1 MFGHIVFELHHAII
15 KELEWRGNTMQIAKI
30 QGSSY
35 KTQSFNGRI
44 IHTPALKK
52 LIRRA
57 MLAQSEGSTPI
68 NKMFQRIKKKLPQT
82 TDLEISSCKC
92 VRANLRFRPH
102 FEVTG
107 ALKTNNQSEPLNF
120 NLQKNRP
127 YFTLKHLILIALNRS
142 VLGEIPKFRGFLW
155 KKFDQIHPK
164 ANRKTFFKEI
174 MAANKRLNAKTNS

>member
-1 MFGHIVFELHHAII
+1 M
-15 KELEWRGNTMQIAKI
+15 KIAKI
-30 QGSSY
+30 QGSNY
-35 KTQSFNGRI
+35 KTQSFNGGI
-44 IHTPALKK
+44 ILTPAFKR

-82 TDLEISSCKC
+82 TDLEISSCKY
-92 VRANLRFRPH
+92 VRGWRSY

-120 NLQKNRP
+120 NLRRVDNDLT
-127 YFTLKHLILIALNRS
+127 FKHFILMALQDS
-142 VLGEIPKFRGFLW
+142 VLGKITNIHNFWGRKY
-155 KKFDQIHPK
+155 DQITPK

-174 MAANKRLNAKTNS
+174 MAANKRLKVKTNS

>member
-1 MFGHIVFELHHAII
+1 
-15 KELEWRGNTMQIAKI
+15 MQINKI
-30 QGSSY
+30 QGSNY

-120 NLQKNRP
+120 NLRRVDNDLT
-127 YFTLKHLILIALNRS
+127 FKHFILMALQDS
-142 VLGEIPKFRGFLW
+142 VLGKITNIHNFWGRKY
-155 KKFDQIHPK
+155 DQITPK

-174 MAANKRLNAKTNS
+174 MAANKRLNTKINS

>member
-1 MFGHIVFELHHAII
+1 MKI
-15 KELEWRGNTMQIAKI
+15 TKI
-30 QGSSY
+30 QGSNY

-44 IHTPALKK
+44 IRTPALFE
-52 LIRRA
+52 LVRRA
-57 MLAQSEGSTPI
+57 MLAPNESSTPI
-68 NKMFQRIKKKLPQT
+68 TKMFQRIEKKLPQP
-82 TDLEISSCKC
+82 TDLEISSCKY
-92 VRANLRFRPH
+92 VRRMHGVRPH

-107 ALKTNNQSEPLNF
+107 VLKTNNQSEPLNF

-127 YFTLKHLILIALNRS
+127 YLTLKHLILIALKES

-174 MAANKRLNAKTNS
+174 MAANKRLNTKINS

>member
-1 MFGHIVFELHHAII
+1 
-15 KELEWRGNTMQIAKI
+15 MQIAKI

-68 NKMFQRIKKKLPQT
+68 NKMFQRIEKKMPKT
-82 TDLEISSCKC
+82 TDLEISSFKYEYG
-92 VRANLRFRPH
+92 ALG
-102 FEVTG
+102 ELKVTG

-120 NLQKNRP
+120 NLQKNRTC
-127 YFTLKHLILIALNRS
+127 FTLKHLILMALRDS
-142 VLGEIPKFRGFLW
+142 VLGGIPKFRGFLW
-155 KKFDQIHPK
+155 KKFGQIHPK

>member
-1 MFGHIVFELHHAII
+1 
-15 KELEWRGNTMQIAKI
+15 MQINKI
-30 QGSSY
+30 QGSNY

-68 NKMFQRIKKKLPQT
+68 NKMFQRIKKKLPQS
-82 TDLEISSCKC
+82 TDLEISSFKY
-92 VRANLRFRPH
+92 VRRFRSY

-142 VLGEIPKFRGFLW
+142 VRGEIPKFRGFLW
-155 KKFDQIHPK
+155 KKFDQINPK

-174 MAANKRLNAKTNS
+174 MAANKRLNTKINS

>member
-1 MFGHIVFELHHAII
+1 
-15 KELEWRGNTMQIAKI
+15 MQINKI
-30 QGSSY
+30 QGSNY
-35 KTQSFNGRI
+35 KTQSFNGKI

-68 NKMFQRIKKKLPQT
+68 NKMFQRIEKKLPQS
-82 TDLEISSCKC
+82 TDLEISSCKY
-92 VRANLRFRPH
+92 VRRFRSY

-120 NLQKNRP
+120 NLRRVDNDLT
-127 YFTLKHLILIALNRS
+127 FKHFILMALQDS
-142 VLGEIPKFRGFLW
+142 VLGKITNIHNFWGRKY
-155 KKFDQIHPK
+155 DQITPK

-174 MAANKRLNAKTNS
+174 MAANKRLNIKTNS